1 LSKNLLRLTLS
12 ILLTISII
20 PALLMA
26 WQRVQFE
33 RSYDTLGLVMDYD
46 SVLKQARENGLG
58 VETLLEKYKALG
70 VGGVSIYESTLG
82 RLVQNDAVVFRD
94 GSSWRNDRIS
104 LGRDVSQ
111 IISREVYVRSI
122 VVGTAE
128 RFTQKYKYK
137 TRRVLV
143 DGQQWIAFP
152 LDVFGNPAGPDLALI
167 GRVES
172 LGLFVAYRPF
182 DQLAI
187 SDPGADFPKV
197 PFIIYGGD
205 TVSGS
210 ADETKLKRVQERTT
224 GTITG
229 LVEATDQLGIDVIAK
244 VNPTVR
250 VFAIRPEWQAL
261 LKPEEVASKFVL
273 AARERNHRLLYL
285 RPFLRIDDTETF
297 LKQIKIGLDKA
308 QLKIGKPGPLEFT
321 PNPMLRRLSIV
332 GPVLALALLATCF
345 SSVWLGVAVA
355 LGTLGVCLLAGGIG
369 YSGAAL
375 AAACVFPTLGFAMAR
390 ETPVSW
396 LRATL
401 VTVMG
406 ALFVAALGTARNEIL
421 SLEPFRGVALTLAL
435 PPLLLAL
442 TMLPNQDIR
451 KTLRD
456 LWNVEINLGTL
467 GLALIALAAIA
478 LVLSRRGNTPSVG
491 VSATEAKVRAALQ
504 DSIIRP
510 RTKELLLHP
519 AALLGT
525 ARGWPLWFSNL
536 LLLAGVIGQG
546 SIIDSFA
553 HYHTPLII
561 SLLRTVNGIF
571 WGGLIGFVVIPI
583 SVIARGFMARA
594 PGAFGGYSGGGI
606 GRITGRTSDQ

>member
-12 ILLTISII
+12 ILLTLSLI

-26 WQRVQFE
+26 WQRIQFE
-33 RSYDTLGLVMDYD
+33 RSYNTLALVMDYID
-46 SVLKQARENGLG
+46 VLKQSRENGIP

-70 VGGVSIYESTLG
+70 VGGVAVYEATLA
-82 RLVQNDAVVFRD
+82 RLVLNDAAVYRD

-111 IISREVYVRSI
+111 ILSREFYARSI
-122 VVGTAE
+122 IVGTVEKFAS
-128 RFTQKYKYK
+128 KYKYQ
-137 TRRVLV
+137 TRKVTV
-143 DGQQWIAFP
+143 DGQQWFAFP
-152 LDVFGNPAGPDLALI
+152 LDVYGNPAGPDLSLI
-167 GRVES
+167 AKLEG

-182 DQLAI
+182 DQLAVT
-187 SDPGADFPKV
+187 DPGADFPKV
-197 PFIIYGGD
+197 PYLIYGGD
-205 TVSGS
+205 SVSGS
-210 ADETKLKRVQERTT
+210 ADEAKLAKVQQRTAS
-224 GTITG
+224 TITG
-229 LVEATDQLGIDVIAK
+229 LVESTEQAGIDVITK

-261 LKPEEVASKFVL
+261 LQPEEVASKFVL
-273 AARERNHRLLYL
+273 AARERNHRLLYI

-308 QLKIGKPGPLEFT
+308 QLKLGKPGPLEFAS
-321 PNPMLRRLSIV
+321 NPTLRRLSVV
-332 GPVLALALLATCF
+332 GPVLGLALLATCF
-345 SSVWLGVAVA
+345 SSVWIAGLVA
-355 LGTLGVCLLAGGIG
+355 LGTLGVCLVVGGMG
-369 YSGAAL
+369 FSGVAL
-375 AAACVFPTLGFAMAR
+375 LAACVFPTLGFALAR

-396 LRATL
+396 FKATL
-401 VTVMG
+401 ITIMG
-406 ALFVAALGTARNEIL
+406 AFFVAALGTGRDEIL
-421 SLEPFRGVALTLAL
+421 TLEPFRGVALTLAL

-442 TMLPNQDIR
+442 AMLPNQDIR
-451 KTLRD
+451 KTMRD
-456 LWNVEINLGTL
+456 LWNTEINLGTL

-478 LVLSRRGNTPSVG
+478 LVLSRRGNTPSIG

-536 LLLAGVIGQG
+536 LLIAGVIGQG

-553 HYHTPLII
+553 HYHTPMII

-571 WGGLIGFVVIPI
+571 WGGLIGFVIIPL
-583 SVIARGFMARA
+583 SVIARGWMTSISK
-594 PGAFGGYSGGGI
+594 GQLSGYSSVLK
-606 GRITGRTSDQ
+606 GR

>member
-12 ILLTISII
+12 ILLTLSLI

-26 WQRVQFE
+26 WQRIQFE
-33 RSYDTLGLVMDYD
+33 RGYNTLALVVDYID
-46 SVLKQARENGLG
+46 VLKQARENGLP

-70 VGGVSIYESTLG
+70 VGGVAVYEATLA
-82 RLVQNDAVVFRD
+82 RLVLNDAAVFRD

-111 IISREVYVRSI
+111 ILSREFYARSI
-122 VVGTAE
+122 IVGSVEKFAA
-128 RFTQKYKYK
+128 KYKYQ
-137 TRRVLV
+137 TRKVTV
-143 DGQQWIAFP
+143 DGQQWFAFP
-152 LDVFGNPAGPDLALI
+152 LDVYGNPAGPDLALI
-167 GRVES
+167 SRLEA

-182 DQLAI
+182 DQLAVT
-187 SDPGADFPKV
+187 DPGADFPKV
-197 PFIIYGGD
+197 PYLIYGGD
-205 TVSGS
+205 SVSGS
-210 ADETKLKRVQERTT
+210 ADEAKLKRVQERTA

-229 LVEATDQLGIDVIAK
+229 LIESTEQEGIDVIAK
-244 VNPTVR
+244 LNPTVR
-250 VFAIRPEWQAL
+250 VFAIRPEWQAQL
-261 LKPEEVASKFVL
+261 QPEEVASKFVL
-273 AARERNHRLLYL
+273 AARERNHRLLYI

-308 QLKIGKPGPLEFT
+308 ELKLGRPGPLEFMPDPT
-321 PNPMLRRLSIV
+321 LRRLSV
-332 GPVLALALLATCF
+332 LGPALGLALFATCF
-345 SSVWLGVAVA
+345 SSAWLGVLVAV
-355 LGTLGVCLLAGGIG
+355 GTVGVCLLVGGIG
-369 YSGAAL
+369 FSGVAL
-375 AAACVFPTLGFAMAR
+375 LAACVFPALGFGLAR
-390 ETPVSW
+390 QTPISW
-396 LRATL
+396 FKATMITL
-401 VTVMG
+401 MG
-406 ALFVAALGTARNEIL
+406 AFFVAALGTSRNEIL
-421 SLEPFRGVALTLAL
+421 TLEPFRGVALTLAL

-451 KTLRD
+451 KTLRE
-456 LWNVEINLGTL
+456 LWNAEINLGTL

-491 VSATEAKVRAALQ
+491 VSDTEAKVRAALQ

-525 ARGWPLWFSNL
+525 ARGWPVWFSNL

-553 HYHTPLII
+553 HYHTPLLI

-571 WGGLIGFVVIPI
+571 WGGLIGFIIIPV
-583 SVIARGFMARA
+583 SVIVRGWMGSMASGQLA
-594 PGAFGGYSGGGI
+594 GFGGT
-606 GRITGRTSDQ
+606 RNR